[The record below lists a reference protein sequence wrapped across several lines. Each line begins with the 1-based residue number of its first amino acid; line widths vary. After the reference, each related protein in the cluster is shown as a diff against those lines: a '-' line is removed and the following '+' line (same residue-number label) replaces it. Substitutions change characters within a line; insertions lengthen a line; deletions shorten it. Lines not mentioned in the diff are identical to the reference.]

1 MQKETRPDASIF
13 VIFGGAG
20 DLTWRK
26 LVPALY
32 NLFLDHWLPEKFWVL
47 GLDRAKMSNERF
59 VKHLHEGVDSFSR
72 RGRTDKEQWKAFS
85 EHFAY
90 MQADFSQA
98 KTFAAIADKLAQ
110 KEDQWGLKANRI
122 FYMAVPPRMIET
134 LSQGLADV
142 KLNRDRRYTRIVVE
156 KPFGHDLDSARA
168 LNRSLGKLFDES
180 QIFRIDHYLG
190 KETVQNILAFRF
202 ANSIFEPIW
211 NRHYIDHVQITVAEN
226 LGVGHRGDYYDHAGA
241 LRDMI
246 QNHLLQV
253 LCLIA
258 MEAPDFLR
266 RQRGAQQKSGRPARH
281 PQDTGRPGSRVRRP
295 RPVRRRRHREVKRSR
310 LTSAKPTWPKTRAR
324 RHSPPSNSLSTTG
337 AGRMSPFT
345 CAPANACRPRSPKCP
360 FNFARFRTKRSR
372 PRCCSIG
379 FPTGW

>member
-1 MQKETRPDASIF
+1 MQKENRPDASIF

-59 VKHLHEGVDSFSR
+59 VKHLHEGVDNFSR
-72 RGRTDKEQWKAFS
+72 RGRADKEQWKAFS
-85 EHFAY
+85 KHFAF

-98 KTFAAIADKLAQ
+98 KTFAAIADKLVQ
-110 KEDQWGLKANRI
+110 KEEQWGLKANRI

-211 NRHYIDHVQITVAEN
+211 NRHYIDHVQITVA
-226 LGVGHRGDYYDHAGA
+226 GA
-241 LRDMI
+241 R
-246 QNHLLQV
+246 
-253 LCLIA
+253 
-258 MEAPDFLR
+258 FLR
-266 RQRGAQQKSGRPARH
+266 GQRGPQQKSGRPACY
-281 PQDTGRPGSRVRRP
+281 PQDTRRAGSRIRRSG
-295 RPVRRRRHREVKRSR
+295 PVRRRR
-310 LTSAKPTWPKTRAR
+310 LGR
-324 RHSPPSNSLSTTG
+324 RTG
-337 AGRMSPFT
+337 SGLPQ
-345 CAPANACRPRSPKCP
+345 
-360 FNFARFRTKRSR
+360 
-372 PRCCSIG
+372 
-379 FPTGW
+379 